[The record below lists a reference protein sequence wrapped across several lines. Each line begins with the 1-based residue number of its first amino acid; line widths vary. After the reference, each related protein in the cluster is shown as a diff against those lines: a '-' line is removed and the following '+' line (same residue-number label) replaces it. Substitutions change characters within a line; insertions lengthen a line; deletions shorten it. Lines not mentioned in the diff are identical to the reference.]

1 MANARIRPSALY
13 VNGDKL
19 ATLSGST
26 FDFNSN
32 DQRQLVIDG
41 YLGHSDGIEVTDT
54 EAKIIIPVGD
64 VTIDEIVR
72 LLQDK
77 EYLEVQG
84 TVGDKLVSITSRCVS
99 FNVTSEVESGK
110 LEGTF
115 KFEGG
120 KASFV

>member
-19 ATLSGST
+19 ATLTGST

-41 YLGHSDGIEVTDT
+41 YLGHSDGIDVTDT
-54 EAKIIIPVGD
+54 EAKIIVPVGD
-64 VTIDEIVR
+64 TTIDEILR
-72 LLQDK
+72 LFFLK

-84 TVGDKLVSITSRCVS
+84 TVGDKLVSITSRCIS
-99 FNVTSEVESGK
+99 FNVTSDVENGK

-120 KASFV
+120 RADFV